1 MSVRDSRKRKVKDSD
16 GKEYI
21 FQLRRL
27 QCSACGKLH
36 VEVPDII
43 QPQKHYGKSV
53 IDSVLRNEC
62 DYCAADDSTLY
73 RWKHKK

>member
-1 MSVRDSRKRKVKDSD
+1 MRDSRKRKVKDST
-16 GKEYI
+16 GNEYI

-43 QPQKHYGKSV
+43 HPQKHYSRDV
-53 IDSVLRNEC
+53 IDAVLRGKC
-62 DYCAADDSTLY
+62 DYCAADDSTIY